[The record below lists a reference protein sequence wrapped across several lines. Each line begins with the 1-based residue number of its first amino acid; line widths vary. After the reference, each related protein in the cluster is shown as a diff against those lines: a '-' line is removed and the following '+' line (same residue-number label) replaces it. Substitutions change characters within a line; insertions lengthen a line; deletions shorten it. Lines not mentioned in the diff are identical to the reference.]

1 MYPELTT
8 LLPSDRERTIRREYF
23 IRLATIAILGAAALT
38 LAAAALLAPS
48 YAFLLTQ
55 EKNKTDRLALLEST
69 LVSADEAALSARLA
83 ALSADANQLTK
94 LGEHESVMSRIQAV
108 LSVDHSGVAV
118 TNIAYSPT
126 SGKAGTIAI
135 SGTATTR
142 NALRAYQ
149 LALAGA
155 AFSAGADLPVSA
167 YAKDADIPFTIT
179 VTLAQ

>member
-8 LLPSDRERTIRREYF
+8 LLPKDRERAIRREYF
-23 IRLATIAILGAAALT
+23 VRLATIIILGAAGLT

-55 EKNKTDRLALLEST
+55 EKNKTDRLALVEST
-69 LVSADEAALSARLA
+69 LVSSDEAALSARLA
-83 ALSADANQLTK
+83 ALSADADQLTK
-94 LGEHESVMSRIQAV
+94 LGQHDSVMGRIRAV
-108 LSVDHSGVAV
+108 LSVDHAGVSI
-118 TNIAYSPT
+118 TNIAYAPST
-126 SGKAGTIAI
+126 GKTTVSI
-135 SGTATTR
+135 SGMATTR

-155 AFSAGADLPVSA
+155 AFSSGADLPVSA
-167 YAKDADIPFTIT
+167 YAKDADIPFTVT